1 MTLERPNCMQASWE
15 HWVTSG
21 AWLATDGQNLPL
33 MPGLMRDAL
42 ALGLDPEVTPQALIK
57 RISTEQQLA
66 ARVLQLANLAAN
78 APLRAV
84 TSIDEAVVRLGTRAV
99 QRALMSACME
109 SWAQPNIYGAEG
121 RALMA
126 HALGTAC
133 MAALVAEAAD
143 ADADEAFA
151 YGLLH
156 DVGKLFL
163 LKLRS
168 DCARRRGPS
177 PTTEEFEQTLTAHH
191 AEVGEMAMHRWGL
204 PAALR
209 EPIRFHH
216 APLEAP
222 IYSNE
227 ASVAYVANRLSHRY
241 GFGCPPTPD
250 EPLTDDSICTATCVN
265 DRWLVEM
272 DGKAA
277 SIFDGIRKGLH

>member
-1 MTLERPNCMQASWE
+1 
-15 HWVTSG
+15 
-21 AWLATDGQNLPL
+21 

-42 ALGLDPEVTPQALIK
+42 ALGLAPDVTPQALIK
-57 RISTEQQLA
+57 RIATEQPLA

-109 SWAQPNIYGAEG
+109 SWAQPNAYGAEG

-126 HALGTAC
+126 HALGAGC
-133 MAALVAEAAD
+133 MAALVAETVGTD
-143 ADADEAFA
+143 PDEAFA

-168 DCARRRGPS
+168 DYARRRHGA
-177 PTTEEFEQTLTAHH
+177 PTHDEFDHTVTAHH

-216 APLEAP
+216 APLQAP
-222 IYSNE
+222 TYSTQ
-227 ASVAYVANRLSHRY
+227 ATVAYVANRLSHRY
-241 GFGCPPTPD
+241 GFGCPATPD
-250 EPLTDDSICTATCVN
+250 DPLTEDSICASSGVTEC
-265 DRWLVEM
+265 WLADM

-277 SIFDGIRKGLH
+277 SVFDGIRKGMN

>member
-1 MTLERPNCMQASWE
+1 MPDSWE
-15 HWVTSG
+15 RWVTSG
-21 AWLATDGQNLPL
+21 AWLATDGQSLPL

-42 ALGLDPEVTPQALIK
+42 ALGMAPDVTPQALIK
-57 RISTEQQLA
+57 RIAAEQPLA

-109 SWAQPNIYGAEG
+109 SWAQPNAYGAEG

-126 HALGTAC
+126 HALGTGCLAT
-133 MAALVAEAAD
+133 LVAEAVGTD
-143 ADADEAFA
+143 PDEAFA

-168 DCARRRGPS
+168 DYARRRRGS
-177 PTTEEFEQTLTAHH
+177 PTHDEFDHTVTAHH

-216 APLEAP
+216 APLQAP
-222 IYSNE
+222 TYGTQ
-227 ASVAYVANRLSHRY
+227 ATVAYVANRLSHRY
-241 GFGCPPTPD
+241 GFGCPATPD
-250 EPLTDDSICTATCVN
+250 DSLTEDPLCAASGVIES
-265 DRWLVEM
+265 WLAEM
-272 DGKAA
+272 DGKSQ
-277 SIFDGIRKGLH
+277 SIFDGIKSQS

>member
-1 MTLERPNCMQASWE
+1 MPDSWE
-15 HWVTSG
+15 RWITSG
-21 AWLATDGQNLPL
+21 AWLASDGRSLPL

-42 ALGLDPEVTPQALIK
+42 ALGLAPDVTPHALIK
-57 RISTEQQLA
+57 RISAEQQLA

-109 SWAQPNIYGAEG
+109 SWAQPNTYGAEG

-126 HALGTAC
+126 HALGTGC
-133 MAALVAEAAD
+133 MAALVAEAVSAD
-143 ADADEAFA
+143 PDEAFA

-168 DCARRRGPS
+168 DFARRRGAAPS
-177 PTTEEFEQTLTAHH
+177 RDEFDHTVAAHH
-191 AEVGEMAMHRWGL
+191 AEIGEMAMHRWGL

-216 APLEAP
+216 APLQAPTYGTEAT
-222 IYSNE
+222 
-227 ASVAYVANRLSHRY
+227 VAYVANRLSHRY
-241 GFGCPPTPD
+241 GFGCTATAD
-250 EPLTDDSICTATCVN
+250 ASLAEDSICASSGVT
-265 DRWLVEM
+265 DRWLAEM
-272 DGKAA
+272 DGKAEA
-277 SIFDGIRKGLH
+277 IFDGIRKGMH